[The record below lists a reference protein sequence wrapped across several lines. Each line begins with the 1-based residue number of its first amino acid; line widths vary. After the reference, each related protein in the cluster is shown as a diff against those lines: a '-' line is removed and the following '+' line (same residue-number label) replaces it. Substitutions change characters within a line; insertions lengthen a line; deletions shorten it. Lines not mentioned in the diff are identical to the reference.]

1 MGDSSNETQKQLL
14 STRIFTRFYIPFV
27 LSLLVLAFVYVLI
40 RSSPGLTAVAAASL
54 VERRASTNYS

>member
-1 MGDSSNETQKQLL
+1 MGESSNERQPL
-14 STRIFTRFYIPFV
+14 STRIFTRFYIPFI

-54 VERRASTNYS
+54 VERRASSIYS